1 MTPRP
6 YTLSERLEIIDAELV
21 KMSKLDHFTEPMQ
34 ALYDELVRRKA
45 SLEDQIAK
53 ENRCS

>member
-21 KMSKLDHFTEPMQ
+21 KMAKLDHFTETMQ

-45 SLEDQIAK
+45 SLEDQIAGQ
-53 ENRCS
+53 NA